1 MFYKSVVS
9 QIDQAIHVDD
19 VMLLILSANSMQS
32 EWVKTEIA
40 HARKREMAITKR
52 VLYPLRLVAFDEIR
66 EWGCFDAD
74 SGKNMSQDMREYFV
88 PDFSLW
94 RDHTSYM
101 EALNALL
108 RDLRVRKEPS
118 QRDEESDAR

>member
-1 MFYKSVVS
+1 MGN
-9 QIDQAIHVDD
+9 Q
-19 VMLLILSANSMQS
+19 
-32 EWVKTEIA
+32 
-40 HARKREMAITKR
+40 KR

-66 EWGCFDAD
+66 EWECFDTD
-74 SGKNMSQDMREYFV
+74 SGKDMSRNMREYFI

-101 EALNALL
+101 EALDALL

-118 QRDEESDAR
+118 QRDEESYAR